1 MALSTAD
8 KSNLS
13 SAQQEQVAAL
23 KKQYAAA
30 QAAGDTA
37 AMNKAHAEAEAIRSS
52 AGYTGGTSGNSY
64 VAKSSGS
71 TGSGSNSSSSDS
83 FGAVKRSR
91 SSGGSLS
98 AADQSQLS
106 SDQQS
111 QIAALKEQ
119 YAAAQAAGDQ
129 SGMTAA
135 HNAAEA
141 IRATAGYTGGTSGS
155 SYGKLAASQGGQTA
169 DQVRQWDEDYVKA
182 GYDKKNGWTNGYS
195 TAMNTRSRA
204 NYIRQQMQANSE
216 AWKNAATQEEKDY
229 LHQQNVELAE
239 LLGGSTEYDESTG
252 KWGTYNPNVGYGE
265 NLNAST
271 PQTVNSWKN
280 YLGYTDED
288 IEKAKGDSSRYYNF
302 VDANSIRKGTD
313 ESSGY
318 TGKYAQFV
326 NGPHTS
332 LMGAASG
339 TNTRGDHS
347 LYENVIGDGFGD
359 EGASMHGY
367 FTYDDNGN
375 IVEEAP
381 ELKNNNGVSNYTNQ
395 FTDYAVNGV
404 LQPNNLSAYYGG
416 TENTYTGQSG
426 KSYVDGNQYNGKGI
440 TVKTYNVNDPDT
452 DYLTS
457 QDEYYKNYGSSPSNK
472 FSSSYGSSDS
482 GSSSGDGYSSYL
494 EQMYAAALESQLES
508 LKNSY
513 DQNIS
518 DLDASSKTT
527 DANYTEQKRQATG
540 ENAQDAANWREM
552 ANAYGLNSG
561 AIGQAALAQN
571 NQLQSDLNTLSSA
584 QAAAQTEIERQRT
597 LLGQQY
603 QSAINE
609 AKANNDY
616 ELAQALYNEAVRVE
630 EQLIQQQQYNASLA
644 LQYAQMA
651 MEQSQWQQEFDAQY
665 GGLTG
670 STGSKTGDPTPAVQ
684 PTDDDAAVGT
694 GQWYRKIHT
703 AAQNNGQSVKNYL
716 LTNYKSLG
724 LNKTEAEQL
733 AKETDSHASTWGF
746 ANNTTDQAYT
756 TLANRLS
763 NSAQISNYT
772 DRVKL
777 IKQYEENGLITT
789 AQAASMLQK
798 YGLTGE

>member
-13 SAQQEQVAAL
+13 AAQQEQVAAL

-37 AMNKAHAEAEAIRSS
+37 AMNKAHQEAEAIRNT
-52 AGYTGGTSGNSY
+52 AGYSGGASGNSY
-64 VAKSSGS
+64 VAASGS
-71 TGSGSNSSSSDS
+71 SSGSGSNSSSSDS
-83 FGAVKRSR
+83 FGAVKRSN
-91 SSGGSLS
+91 SSGSKLS
-98 AADQSQLS
+98 ATDQSQLS

-141 IRATAGYTGGTSGS
+141 IRASAGYTGGTSGNG
-155 SYGKLAASQGGQTA
+155 YNVLGASQGGQTA
-169 DQVRQWDEDYVKA
+169 DQVAQWVQGYEDA

-195 TAMNTRSRA
+195 TAVNTRSKA
-204 NYIRQQMQANSE
+204 NYIRQQMLANSE
-216 AWKNAATQEEKDY
+216 AWKNATTQAEKDY
-229 LHQQNVELAE
+229 LHQQNLQLAQVLE
-239 LLGGSTEYDESTG
+239 DATGGAKSTYDEATGKWSTNNSNLGYGRSTEYDQA
-252 KWGTYNPNVGYGE
+252 NIR
-265 NLNAST
+265 
-271 PQTVNSWKN
+271 NSMKN
-280 YLGYTDED
+280 YEGYTDEEMENWAND
-288 IEKAKGDSSRYYNF
+288 ASRYSNF
-302 VDANSIRKGTD
+302 VDQDAYGRKGID

-318 TGKYAQFV
+318 TGKYAQAI
-326 NGPHTS
+326 NGANTA

-339 TNTRGDHS
+339 TKVANRS
-347 LYENVIGDGFGD
+347 NYANVIGDGFGKD
-359 EGASMHGY
+359 GVGAYGDY
-367 FTYDDNGN
+367 TYDDAGN
-375 IVEEAP
+375 IVKVAP

-416 TENTYTGQSG
+416 TDNTYTGQGSG
-426 KSYVDGNQYNGKGI
+426 STVDGNLYNGKGR
-440 TVKTYNVNDPDT
+440 TANTYNPNDPDT

-457 QDEYYKNYGSSPSNK
+457 QDEYYENYGSSPNNK
-472 FSSSYGSSDS
+472 FSSSYGSSS

-494 EQMYAAALESQLES
+494 EQMYAAQLESQLES

-651 MEQSQWQQEFDAQY
+651 MEQSQWQQEFDATY
-665 GGLTG
+665 GAAATAVASSG
-670 STGSKTGDPTPAVQ
+670 SSGSSGGSGGKKSSNSTSTMKLSQAKEYAKQGIF
-684 PTDDDAAVGT
+684 TDEVLSVLHNSGYDD
-694 GQWYRKIHT
+694 
-703 AAQNNGQSVKNYL
+703 NYL
-716 LTNYKSLG
+716 KSAYG
-724 LNKTEAEQL
+724 YV
-733 AKETDSHASTWGF
+733 TDSTLSSGARSLMNSLDSMKNQRGSNE
-746 ANNTTDQAYT
+746 AIGNSIAVYT
-756 TLANRLS
+756 
-763 NSAQISNYT
+763 
-772 DRVKL
+772 
-777 IKQYEENGLITT
+777 ENGDLSD
-789 AQAASMLQK
+789 AEARYLFNHFGYNANDWL
-798 YGLTGE
+798 E